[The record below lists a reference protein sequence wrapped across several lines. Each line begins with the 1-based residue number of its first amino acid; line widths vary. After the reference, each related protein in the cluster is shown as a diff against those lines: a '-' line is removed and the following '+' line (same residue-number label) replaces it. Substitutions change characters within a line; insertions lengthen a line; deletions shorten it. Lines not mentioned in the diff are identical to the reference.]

1 MSTSSS
7 WIRAFSNAVWTA
19 VTLNISK
26 RLEDNSVLARRIEPE
41 NGIRRNVCVRTVKF
55 ARKTKTDEWRPSR
68 GTCEIF
74 SLFIN
79 GRYLRRPRSC
89 VGHNCPSDTEY
100 WEASG
105 ENRRVLDKG
114 RRPRRTMDG
123 RRRHRGRNSRA
134 RVARDRRPFRRC
146 ERVWPARP
154 TCVCACVCAVL
165 REIATVTHWRGT
177 MCQRRRRR
185 GERLRRRRRSVGVC
199 GLDSVHVVLWS
210 SSLSEWDR
218 GKGGEGVVFRRVR
231 EPYKVQR
238 YLPIILCYDMGWVRA
253 VIKNIF
259 KKHADAIPGSGYKI
273 YRRWSVEQYTR
284 EKKLK
289 NCIWNKPQDAS
300 EFIIVF
306 AVVLRALHV
315 DYGKTNNVACV
326 SLI

>member
-19 VTLNISK
+19 VTLNISQ

-100 WEASG
+100 WQASG

-134 RVARDRRPFRRC
+134 RSRETAARFVGVSVCDRHDRRAYVR
-146 ERVWPARP
+146 
-154 TCVCACVCAVL
+154 VCAPYCVRSRRWRTDAVRCANVVVGGEKGYDDDDGRSVCADL
-165 REIATVTHWRGT
+165 IACTLFSG
-177 MCQRRRRR
+177 RRRYQSGTAVR
-185 GERLRRRRRSVGVC
+185 GGGGG
-199 GLDSVHVVLWS
+199 GLSTCSRALQSTKVLTYYIVLWY
-210 SSLSEWDR
+210 
-218 GKGGEGVVFRRVR
+218 GVSA
-231 EPYKVQR
+231 
-238 YLPIILCYDMGWVRA
+238 CCD
-253 VIKNIF
+253 
-259 KKHADAIPGSGYKI
+259 KKH
-273 YRRWSVEQYTR
+273 
-284 EKKLK
+284 
-289 NCIWNKPQDAS
+289 
-300 EFIIVF
+300 F
-306 AVVLRALHV
+306 
-315 DYGKTNNVACV
+315 
-326 SLI
+326 